1 MGTSSIFGEE
11 ALSERSRGG
20 GKVEFFFTHLDV
32 ESIKL
37 FEWGIPVWHVALY
50 VICISIC
57 MLSHSHRLGIVVSYG
72 FVFYWGYILNAA
84 TFAETGNPAFQTAY
98 TIFGFVIVLFAI
110 FALIR
115 G

>member
-20 GKVEFFFTHLDV
+20 GNVEFFFTHLD
-32 ESIKL
+32 
-37 FEWGIPVWHVALY
+37 
-50 VICISIC
+50 
-57 MLSHSHRLGIVVSYG
+57 
-72 FVFYWGYILNAA
+72 
-84 TFAETGNPAFQTAY
+84 AETGNPAFQTAY